1 MLNKIKFT
9 LLTLLM
15 IIGIGEAQAQNIP
28 DSLNGVVYRGDAD
41 IIARGVID
49 GNLIETNYRN
59 HGELS
64 RWSDL
69 PWGVWPRTVGGR
81 HIDGVGVIVA
91 GYVEGAYP
99 SRINSFEDYRN
110 WNPGPGAVGDTT
122 LNPLI
127 INYRDAGRRESPYS
141 GEVWGWLPLPG
152 FNNQLRIDPVTLAAS
167 PIPAISNDPNSWPEF
182 WPDKLD
188 QEDAGWPGTWNG
200 RDGRFA
206 SADLESFYV
215 MDDYSD
221 LEYAWG
227 VEDLSS
233 APGFQQGAHSSL
245 GVYHP
250 SPESD
255 MTMGGFGLQMQVRL
269 FQWANVL
276 AEDTMFLIY
285 RISNNGDYSQERL
298 FFAQIVDYGL
308 GNEENDDNA
317 SFDDLLDV
325 VFGWDSDGI
334 GTPTTGGS
342 NYDLGYTGFAFLE
355 SPANDNN
362 MIDDDLDGIT
372 DESRFD
378 ENYLLL
384 TTLDEIQNY
393 AAANYNLTDFE
404 LFHGE
409 TVEDR
414 PAAKAL
420 RWFTTDENLDWVGY
434 SDANENG
441 VWDDGEVLN
450 NDVGKDGLGPFD
462 LNYPGADEGQGDGIP
477 NNGEPNYNE
486 LDVDESDQI
495 GLTGFDLDTRPTYEA
510 GDNLRDDTWLFDK
523 IEEHLF
529 SNPDYE
535 RPGTVAND
543 EPFILFVSGEVE
555 LGSTSDP
562 NAKSTDFFST
572 AWIFGDDEEDFFKNR
587 RTVQN
592 IYNADYNFAQPPI
605 VPTLTA
611 VAGDGQVILSWDT
624 LSVGSFDRFLQEF
637 DFEGYKVY
645 KSTNNVFTDSRS
657 ITDVN
662 GTPTFYK
669 PIAQYDLV
677 NEFSGTVPV
686 FDGEAIYDLG
696 DNTGLKFFYVDNDVI
711 NGKTYYYSVVA
722 YDRGVP
728 ANDTTGAEGID
739 PQENTFRIAVDFT
752 GDVIGTSSNSASVV
766 PTTLAAGYV
775 EGGSTVDLSSVT
787 SGSGTGYASLNVV
800 VDSELNENRLY
811 EVSFSD
817 SASLVGDFRV
827 TDTYSVT
834 ELVDN
839 SPKISNSSYQSTT
852 SIIDGFTINLFNDT
866 PGTLITTKTGYV
878 SNEGTENET
887 FGLDPASLDGLSTD
901 WSISVAA
908 NDPTAQT
915 EAEASQNFLRT
926 DNDYELL
933 FVDPNDSTYRPPLRF
948 GGVFSRFEIPVFAR
962 NVNKGTQ
969 ADLFIIDSDDSDDLS
984 SGDILFISERNEL
997 GSQRYKFT
1005 VEFTAGSNNI
1015 APSPGDK
1022 IRISTTRAFG
1032 SDDKFT
1038 FGVKGSS
1045 IDNELAGDELSDIFV
1060 APNPYIGAAS
1070 WERASNSFG
1079 RGERKI
1085 NFMNLPK
1092 ECTIR
1097 IFNVRGEL
1105 IRTIEHNVTS
1115 NNEGSASWDLLTNN
1129 NEDVAYGVYFYHV
1142 EAPGIGEFKSKF
1154 AVVK

>member
-1 MLNKIKFT
+1 MFKKIKFT
-9 LLTLLM
+9 LLTILLVSV
-15 IIGIGEAQAQNIP
+15 IGDLNAQNIP
-28 DSLNGVVYRGDAD
+28 DSLNGVVYRGDSD
-41 IIARGVID
+41 VIARGVID
-49 GNLIETNYRN
+49 GNLIETNFRN

-64 RWSDL
+64 RWNDL

-91 GYVEGAYP
+91 GYVEGA
-99 SRINSFEDYRN
+99 NSADITSIADYQA
-110 WNPGPGAVGDTT
+110 WNPGPGAPGDTT

-127 INYRDAGRRESPYS
+127 INYREAGRRISPYS
-141 GEVWGWLPLPG
+141 GNVWGWLPLPG
-152 FNNQLRIDPVTLAAS
+152 FNNPLRVDPVTFSAA
-167 PIPAISNDPNSWPEF
+167 PTPALSNDQTSWPQF

-215 MDDYSD
+215 IDDFSD
-221 LEYAWG
+221 LEYAVG
-227 VEDLSS
+227 IEDLSS
-233 APGFQQGAHSSL
+233 DEGFQAGPHSTD
-245 GVYHP
+245 GVYLP
-250 SPESD
+250 SPLTDPS
-255 MTMGGFGLQMQVRL
+255 MGGFGLQMQVRL

-285 RISNNGDYSQERL
+285 RISNKSDYSHERL

-317 SFDDLLDV
+317 SFDDLQDV

-342 NYDLGYTGFAFLE
+342 NYNLGYTGFAFLE

-362 MIDDDLDGIT
+362 GLDDDLDGIT

-378 ENYLLL
+378 ESFQLL
-384 TTLDEIQNY
+384 TTLPEIQAY
-393 AAANYNLTDFE
+393 AAAEYDLTRFE
-404 LFHGE
+404 AFHGE
-409 TVEDR
+409 PVEER
-414 PAAKAL
+414 EAAKAL
-420 RWFTTDENLDWVGY
+420 KWYTSDENLDWVGFLD
-434 SDANENG
+434 SNG
-441 VWDDGEVLN
+441 NGIWDDGEILN
-450 NDVGKDGLGPFD
+450 NDIGKDGLGPFD
-462 LNYPGADEGQGDGIP
+462 LNYPGPDDGEGDGMP
-477 NNGEPNYNE
+477 NNGEPNFNE

-495 GLTGFDLDTRPTYEA
+495 GLTGFDLDTRPVYES

-543 EPFILFVSGEVE
+543 EPFILFVSGEVG
-555 LGSTSDP
+555 LASTNDP
-562 NAKSTDFFST
+562 TGKSTDFFST
-572 AWIFGDDEEDFFKNR
+572 AWIFGDNEEDFFKNR

-605 VPTLTA
+605 IPTLTA
-611 VAGDGQVILSWDT
+611 VGGDEQVILSWDT

-662 GTPTFYK
+662 GTPTFNK

-677 NEFSGTVPV
+677 NGIQGNTTV
-686 FDGEAIYDLG
+686 FDGDAVYDLG
-696 DNTGLKFFYVDNDVI
+696 SDSGLKFFYVDNDVT

-722 YDRGVP
+722 YDRGVLANP
-728 ANDTTGAEGID
+728 ATGAEGID
-739 PQENTFRIAVDFT
+739 PQENKFRISVNFT
-752 GDVIGTSSNSASVV
+752 GEVIGTSSNSAAVT
-766 PTTLAAGYV
+766 PTTLPAGY
-775 EGGSTVDLSSVT
+775 ESGGSTVDLSNVT
-787 SGSGTGYASLNVV
+787 EGSATGYASLNVV
-800 VDSELNENRLY
+800 IDQVLDETKVY
-811 EVSFSD
+811 EVSFAD
-817 SASLVGDFRV
+817 TASPNGDFRI

-834 ELVDN
+834 ELTSGDRIV
-839 SPKISNSSYQSTT
+839 SGSKFESTT
-852 SIIDGFTINLFNDT
+852 SVIDGFNINLFNDS
-866 PGTLITTKTGYV
+866 PGNVITSKTGYV
-878 SNEGTENET
+878 SNEGLPNET
-887 FGLDPASLDGLSTD
+887 FGLDPANLDGVNSDWQITITPDDAGDVNNFVITD
-901 WSISVAA
+901 S
-908 NDPTAQT
+908 
-915 EAEASQNFLRT
+915 
-926 DNDYELL
+926 DYEIL
-933 FVDPNDSTYRPPLRF
+933 FVDPADSLYTPPRLI
-948 GGVFSRFEIPVFAR
+948 GNNFSRFDIPVFAR
-962 NVNKGTQ
+962 NVNSGAQ
-969 ADLFIIDSDDSDDLS
+969 AALFIRDNDDSDDLS
-984 SGDILFISERNEL
+984 SGDILFIAERDAFNN
-997 GSQRYKFT
+997 QRYRFT
-1005 VEFTAGSNNI
+1005 IEFTAGSGNV

-1022 IRISTTRAFG
+1022 IRISTSRSFG

-1038 FGVKGSS
+1038 FGVQQSTLN
-1045 IDNELAGDELSDIFV
+1045 NELAADQLNEIFV

-1085 NFMNLPK
+1085 NFMKLPK

-1105 IRTIEHNVTS
+1105 IKTIVHDGAF
-1115 NNEGSASWDLLTNN
+1115 NEGSASWDLLTDN

-1154 AVVK
+1154 AVIK